1 MEKEDDASLLEGLR
15 SGRSEAFQQA
25 IEKYSSAML
34 ATAKSIA
41 GSANAEDVVQDAW
54 LTVFRRIDTFEQRA
68 SLRTW
73 LQRIVAN
80 RAISHL
86 RSRSREVPQALIED
100 DSPTSAW
107 FDTAGDWNQSPTNW
121 HVDSPDALLEA
132 DELQNCLEKHIQ
144 KLPENQRR
152 VLALRDIEQIP
163 LQEIC
168 NELDLSASNARVLL
182 HRGRTRL
189 MNMVNHFKE
198 TGSC

>member
-86 RSRSREVPQALIED
+86 RSRLREVPQALIED